1 MGKDTGGKEKEAR
14 EDNMFREDFQKDVR
28 WDQIS
33 VTLNGLLLLL
43 QDHLHMGGSP
53 ELVWLA

>member
-1 MGKDTGGKEKEAR
+1 VERGKEKEAR